1 MNNII
6 QWNCRGFK
14 ANFNELS
21 LLDQS
26 FSPIAFCL
34 QETHL
39 KKSEENKIKFKGYTM
54 YNAYS
59 KNEEQATG
67 GSSLLVKNGIVHTHI
82 ENLDTELEAVAVRL
96 SLNQTITLCSI
107 YIHPDDSIETSILK
121 HLTDQLPTPFF
132 CP

>member
-14 ANFNELS
+14 ASFNELS

-54 YNAYS
+54 YNA
-59 KNEEQATG
+59 
-67 GSSLLVKNGIVHTHI
+67 
-82 ENLDTELEAVAVRL
+82 VALISARERPGEDL
-96 SLNQTITLCSI
+96 APGEYN
-107 YIHPDDSIETSILK
+107 
-121 HLTDQLPTPFF
+121 
-132 CP
+132 